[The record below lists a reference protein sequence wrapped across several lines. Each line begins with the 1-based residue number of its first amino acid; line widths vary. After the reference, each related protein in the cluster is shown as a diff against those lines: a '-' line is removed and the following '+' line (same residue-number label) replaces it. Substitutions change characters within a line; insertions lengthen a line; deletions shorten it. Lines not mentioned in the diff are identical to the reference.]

1 MSQENNQDHGNEVF
15 VFIERITPIAGRED
29 DVLNLARK
37 SNVMLQ
43 KKPGMIQTMLTQSEK
58 GGEICSVTVWEKKG
72 DFQAFM
78 KTDEFAD
85 LLKSDDMS
93 NIKSWM
99 SDYDMQMLNYVDG
112 WHG

>member
-1 MSQENNQDHGNEVF
+1 M
-15 VFIERITPIAGRED
+15 
-29 DVLNLARK
+29 
-37 SNVMLQ
+37 
-43 KKPGMIQTMLTQSEK
+43 
-58 GGEICSVTVWEKKG
+58 WEKKG